1 MKPIVSNHKPTI
13 QTIAMAHLQ
22 PRLIFFF
29 VLLPFANSTFFNFP
43 SFIDPPKDINLTN
56 DSSVIGTAISL
67 TKNVADDPLSHSTG
81 WATYADP
88 VWLYDKATGK
98 FADFTTHFSFVIHE
112 ADHSKNYGD
121 GLAFFLAPWG
131 SNIPDNSVGGHLGLF
146 NDSPLAYDSSPSPS
160 PAPSIKSTVYQTVA
174 IEFDTYQ
181 NNWDPVDGYDH
192 AGINIGSIR
201 SNVTVN
207 WMSMRSISNGS
218 TVNAWVSYNATTTN
232 LSLYLTYASNP
243 VFNGADSTLSLNVNL
258 SQVLSEKVVIGFS
271 ASTGDSYETH
281 SIRSWE
287 FNSSEIRGFN
297 SSGIRGFNSRK
308 KSHVGVIVGS
318 AIGVGAFVGVI
329 WLFVWKNKTQRAG
342 DDIDLSMDDEFA
354 KGTGPK
360 RFTYRELRSA
370 TNGFDEAGKLGEGGF
385 GAVYKGVLRDSSG
398 IEVAIKRVSKGSTQ
412 GRKEYAA
419 EVKIISRLR
428 HRNLVQLIGW
438 CHDDRGELLL
448 VYELMPNGSL
458 NSHLFGSK
466 NPPIRWGTRYKI
478 ARGVASSLL
487 YLHEEW
493 EQCVIHRDIKSSNIM
508 LDSGFNAKL
517 GDFGLARLLDHGRT
531 SQTTVLA
538 GTMGYLAPE
547 CVITGKASKESDV
560 YSFGVVAL
568 EIACGRRPVEPML
581 PEEKVRLVEYVWGLY
596 GRREMFEAVDERLEK
611 DFDEAEME
619 RLMVV
624 GLWCAHPDY
633 NLRPTIRQVINV
645 LNFEAA
651 LPVLP
656 SKMPVPTYYAP
667 PIDFNGMS
675 YATSSSGGTS
685 SGTSNSSMQTVS
697 SGSSPSIAL
706 LKSRAIDM

>member
-1 MKPIVSNHKPTI
+1 MKPIKVSNHKPMI
-13 QTIAMAHLQ
+13 QTTMAHLQ
-22 PRLIFFF
+22 PWLIFFC
-29 VLLPFANSTFFNFP
+29 VLLPFANSTSFNFS
-43 SFIDPPKDINLTN
+43 SFKDSTKDIINLKADAFLN
-56 DSSVIGTAISL
+56 VDNISL
-67 TKNVADDPLSHSTG
+67 TKNEAGTNPSRLGNSTG
-81 WATYADP
+81 WATYAHP
-88 VWLYDKATGK
+88 VQLYDKATGT
-98 FADFTTHFSFVIHE
+98 FADFTTHFSFVIDA
-112 ADHSKNYGD
+112 ADIYNNYGD

-131 SNIPDNSVGGHLGLF
+131 SDIPDNSVGGHLGLF
-146 NDSPLAYDSSPSPS
+146 NDTPLTYDSSPSPS
-160 PAPSIKSTVYQTVA
+160 PAPSIIITSTVYQTVA
-174 IEFDTYQ
+174 IEFDTYH
-181 NNWDPVDGYDH
+181 NIWDPADGYDH
-192 AGINIGSIR
+192 SGINIGSIR
-201 SNVTVN
+201 SNVTVSWN
-207 WMSMRSISNGS
+207 SSGLKNNS
-218 TVNAWVSYNATTTN
+218 TANAWVSYNATTTN

-243 VFNGADSTLSLNVNL
+243 VFNGADSNLSLKVDL
-258 SQVLSEKVVIGFS
+258 SKVLPERVVIGFS
-271 ASTGDSYETH
+271 AATGASHETH
-281 SIRSWE
+281 TLHSWE
-287 FNSSEIRGFN
+287 FNSS
-297 SSGIRGFNSRK
+297 GIRE
-308 KSHVGVIVGS
+308 KSHVWVIVGS
-318 AIGVGAFVGVI
+318 TIGAVAFVGVLGVI
-329 WLFVWKNKTQRAG
+329 WFFVWKKNNAQKTG
-342 DDIDLSMDDEFA
+342 DDIELSMDDEFA

-398 IEVAIKRVSKGSTQ
+398 TEVAIKRVSKGSNQ

-438 CHDDRGELLL
+438 CHDRGELLL

-493 EQCVIHRDIKSSNIM
+493 EQCVVHRDIKSSNIM

-547 CVITGKASKESDV
+547 CVTTGKASKESDV

-596 GRREMFEAVDERLEK
+596 GRREIFEAVDERLEK

-633 NLRPTIRQVINV
+633 SLRPTIRQVINV
-645 LNFEAA
+645 LSFEAA

-675 YATSSSGGTS
+675 YTTSSSRGMN

-706 LKSRAIDM
+706 LQSRTIDM